1 MEGKMTYQNITLE
14 IMAPLATVTIN
25 RPDVLNALNA
35 DTITELNECFDE
47 LEHAED
53 VLCVIVTG
61 AGDKS
66 FVAGADIKELATD
79 TVITGKARALRGQ
92 GVYSKIENL
101 SKPVIAA
108 INGFALGGGCELAL
122 ACDIRLASDKAKLG
136 QPEVSLGIIP
146 GYGGT
151 QRLVRAVGPGIAK
164 KMIFTGDFVK
174 ADEALRI
181 GLVDA
186 VYPGEE
192 LMNEAIKLAGKI
204 CTKGPLAVK
213 AAKQAINLAMDTDLK
228 NGLQYEAEAFG
239 AVCATED
246 KNEGTGAF
254 LEKREAKFR
263 GK

>member
-1 MEGKMTYQNITLE
+1 MDYQNIKLE
-14 IMAPLATVTIN
+14 IEAPIAVVTIN

-35 DTITELNECFDE
+35 ETLTELDHCLSE
-47 LEHAED
+47 LEKAGE

-61 AGDKS
+61 AGEKS
-66 FVAGADIKELATD
+66 FVAGADINELHAD
-79 TVITGKARALRGQ
+79 TVITGKARALFGQ
-92 GVYSKIENL
+92 AVYSKIENL

-122 ACDIRLASDKAKLG
+122 ACDIRLASEKAKLG
-136 QPEVSLGIIP
+136 QPEVSLGLIP

-151 QRLVRAVGPGIAK
+151 QRLARLVGLGMAK

-186 VYPGEE
+186 VYPPEE
-192 LMNEAIKLAGKI
+192 LMNEAMKLAGKI
-204 CTKGPLAVK
+204 CAKGPVAVK
-213 AAKQAINLAMDTDLK
+213 TAKEAINLGLNTDLK
-228 NGLQYEAEAFG
+228 SGLQYEAEAFG

-254 LEKREAKFR
+254 LEKREAKFK